1 MTLRT
6 KSFCTHHLLAM
17 ILLLFGGNA
26 LFAQTPEDEAAIR
39 TQWNIVRWHEPTHL
53 YEHLNEAKKTPE
65 GAVWCAEVEAL
76 VHELALCFP
85 AAEEE
90 EILTDA
96 EEELLDE
103 APPKNSGQKHPPITT
118 WDFQDEQ
125 IRQKRQN
132 LLHKIQLKTSEASL
146 IASRTKN
153 VSTITRIGRANY
165 AIQRRMVV
173 WKYCDALMLRPTEK
187 TAREFYQVTTPER
200 WQAILEGVQELIQDH
215 PYAETWKNYIRF
227 PQLTRMDKM
236 GSLCQQRQLAQ
247 ATLIR
252 MDLSRLSDSQK
263 LFLTQ
268 PAFQAL
274 VLELIKI
281 ATVPCPE
288 DYLLRSLERYESAVQ
303 ISQGNN
309 LAGECLRVWFL
320 QDMTYRDHLRSFEY
334 SYRNANIRLEISAD
348 FLNGL
353 VPQRGPEMMTIN
365 EYILNRPVQGQGIT
379 HTNIKI
385 QTIPDARRFRLGFA
399 VNGHVQSSTVSAAS
413 MVQVANDS
421 AASFSGLKEIELT
434 RNGILTAAAQA
445 AVENRVQMRHLQTSL
460 DAIPVIGTVV
470 NEVARSQAHQQQ
482 ELARQQTQERIRRQV
497 TESLDGEVNSRLVNV
512 NQLWRDKVQA
522 PLERLGIDL
531 HQMDAETGE
540 RTATARWRLAGADQP
555 GAHTPRPQAAQ
566 HSAMNFQ
573 VHESA
578 INNLLQQLKL
588 EKRTFTMAEMN
599 DHIALRFPKWADREK
614 DDDVPEDIT
623 ISFPEHDAVTVKFLD
638 GQVMLQLSI
647 ASLRV
652 GDRQWDD
659 FKIHVPYRV
668 ETDGF
673 QAVVRRDGVVRLIGR
688 MRLPQQIAI
697 RGVFSKAFP
706 KDDKIRVL
714 PESMVSD
721 PRFSDFIISQCIMQD
736 GWLGISV
743 SEQPT
748 VVRLETRII
757 R

>member
-1 MTLRT
+1 MNLRT
-6 KSFCTHHLLAM
+6 KFFCTHYLLAV
-17 ILLLFGGNA
+17 ILLILGGNA
-26 LFAQTPEDEAAIR
+26 LFAQDPGQEADIR
-39 TQWNIVRWHEPTHL
+39 AQWNIVRWHEPTHL
-53 YEHLNEAKKTPE
+53 YELLDEAKKTSE
-65 GAVWCAEVEAL
+65 GAAWCAEVEAL
-76 VHELALCFP
+76 IGELSHCFP

-90 EILTDA
+90 DVLTDA
-96 EEELLDE
+96 EEELRE
-103 APPKNSGQKHPPITT
+103 ATELENFVQNRTSITE
-118 WDFQDEQ
+118 WDFQSEEM
-125 IRQKRQN
+125 RQRRQN
-132 LLHKIQLKTSEASL
+132 LLCEIQQKTKNASL
-146 IASRTKN
+146 ILSQTRSISS
-153 VSTITRIGRANY
+153 VTRIGRANY
-165 AIQRRMVV
+165 ALQRRLAV
-173 WKYCDALMLRPTEK
+173 WKYCDTLMLRPAEK
-187 TAREFYQVTTPER
+187 IAHEFYQVTTPQH
-200 WQAILEGVQELIQDH
+200 WQTLLNDVQDTIQSH
-215 PYAETWKNYIRF
+215 PFAETWSNYVRF
-227 PQLTRMDKM
+227 PQLTRMDKL
-236 GSLCQQRQLAQ
+236 GSLRQQRQLAQ

-252 MDLSRLSDSQK
+252 MDLSRLSESQQA
-263 LFLTQ
+263 FLIQ
-268 PAFQAL
+268 PAFQAM
-274 VLELIKI
+274 VRELIKI

-288 DYLLRSLERYESAVQ
+288 DYLLRSLERYESALQ
-303 ISQGNN
+303 ISQGNR

-320 QDMTYRDHLRSFEY
+320 QDTACRDHLRSFEY

-365 EYILNRPVQGQGIT
+365 EYVLNRPVHGQGIT

-385 QTIPDARRFRLGFA
+385 RTIPDARRFRLGFA
-399 VNGHVQSSTVSAAS
+399 VDGSVQSSTVSAAS

-421 AASFSGLKEIELT
+421 AANFNAIKEIELT

-460 DAIPVIGTVV
+460 DGIPLIGAVV
-470 NEVARSQAHQQQ
+470 NEVARSQAQQQQ

-497 TESLDGEVNSRLVNV
+497 TESLDEEVNTRLVNV
-512 NQLWRDKVQA
+512 NALWRQRVQA

-555 GAHTPRPQAAQ
+555 GAHTPRPQAAP
-566 HSAMNFQ
+566 HSALNFQ

-588 EKRTFTMAEMN
+588 DGRAFTMAEM
-599 DHIALRFPKWADREK
+599 DEHIALRFPKWADREK
-614 DDDVPEDIT
+614 DDDVPEDLV
-623 ISFPEHDAVTVKFLD
+623 ISFPEHDAITVKFLD

-647 ASLRV
+647 ASLKV

-706 KDDKIRVL
+706 KDAEIRVL

-721 PRFSDFIISQCIMQD
+721 PRFSDFVISQCIMQD

-743 SEQPT
+743 GEPPT
-748 VVRLETRII
+748 VVRLETGIVR
-757 R
+757 